1 MRVIGMPAI
10 YLVIYRRHNKVQQ
23 TKGLRAN
30 WAMDVGRDAETI
42 WCSDFQTLSF
52 YEKSRAM
59 NKTAYFSFSCDFS
72 FHDTFRQLTMYLKSV
87 ILFFILSGRHGKAQV
102 LATSL
107 TMLFMIMKV
116 LIMLLIMLMVIYK
129 LWWSVCKSRFA
140 YFVGK
145 IILAGGK
152 IILEGGKI
160 ILAGGKIILAGG
172 IIILA
177 EQVAKL
183 F

>member
-1 MRVIGMPAI
+1 MLAHLKSAQTDITVLFMRVIGMPAI

-42 WCSDFQTLSF
+42 WCSVFQIQSF
-52 YEKSRAM
+52 YGKSRAM

-102 LATSL
+102 LAASL
-107 TMLFMIMKV
+107 KMLFMIMKV
-116 LIMLLIMLMVIYK
+116 LIMLLIMLMVIYIYI
-129 LWWSVCKSRFA
+129 LWLSVCMSRFC
-140 YFVGK
+140 
-145 IILAGGK
+145 
-152 IILEGGKI
+152 
-160 ILAGGKIILAGG
+160 
-172 IIILA
+172 
-177 EQVAKL
+177 L
-183 F
+183 FSWENNFGR